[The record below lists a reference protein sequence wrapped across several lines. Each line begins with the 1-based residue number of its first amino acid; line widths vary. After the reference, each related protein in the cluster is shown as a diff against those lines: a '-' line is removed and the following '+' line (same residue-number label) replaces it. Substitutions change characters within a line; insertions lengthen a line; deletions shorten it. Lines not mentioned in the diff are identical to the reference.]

1 MDHETAKNIIKE
13 LLSEKDAVRF
23 VFLTDKLAEED
34 IQSQEFAELNAE
46 LKELLED
53 NDIQLFALHSK
64 ENKYNSLSLVIRHKG
79 RIINESEKSKRSTE
93 AI

>member
-13 LLSEKDAVRF
+13 LLIEKYAVRF
-23 VFLTDKLAEED
+23 VFLTDKLADED

-53 NDIQLFALHSK
+53 NDIQLFD
-64 ENKYNSLSLVIRHKG
+64 G
-79 RIINESEKSKRSTE
+79 D
-93 AI
+93 